1 MIKNKKDYYDYME
14 YDKNA
19 LGINRN
25 KPRIFTDEI
34 WKFQRLMRKYEYIN
48 NCKSGLIWNLYKK
61 IIQFK
66 YKKIS
71 TNLGF
76 SIPINTF
83 GPGLAILHRGTIVVN
98 GNARIGS
105 NCRIN
110 IDVNIGTRM
119 GHQNACP
126 TIGNNVFIGPGAKL
140 FNKIIVGDNVAI
152 GANSVVNK
160 DVPDNVT
167 IAGVPAKIINNKG
180 TQGVFAYYLD

>member
-1 MIKNKKDYYDYME
+1 MIKTKDDYYQYIE
-14 YDKNA
+14 HDKNA
-19 LGINRN
+19 LGISRHR
-25 KPRIFTDEI
+25 PRIFADEI
-34 WKFQRLMRKYEYIN
+34 WKFQRIMRKYEYIN
-48 NCKSGLIWNLYKK
+48 NCKKGILWIPIKK
-61 IIQFK
+61 IMQFK

-71 TNLGF
+71 MRLGF

-98 GNARIGS
+98 GNAKIGA

-110 IDVNIGTRM
+110 IDVNIGTQM
-119 GHQNACP
+119 GYKDACP

-140 FNKIIVGDNVAI
+140 FNKITVGDNVAI

-160 DVPDNVT
+160 NIPDNVS
-167 IAGVPAKIINNKG
+167 IAGIPAKIINNRG